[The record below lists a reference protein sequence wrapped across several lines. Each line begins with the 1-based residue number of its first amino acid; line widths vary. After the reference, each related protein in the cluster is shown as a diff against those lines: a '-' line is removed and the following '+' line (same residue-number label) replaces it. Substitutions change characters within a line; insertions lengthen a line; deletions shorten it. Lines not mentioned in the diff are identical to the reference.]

1 MSDIESSQ
9 AILQEL
15 MLDSLSSNSDVA
27 ILSRVIAPEEPSLPP
42 EAARALLSLG
52 FPQQDLDRM
61 NQLAEK
67 ARDGTLTEDERIQL
81 ESYERVGH
89 VIGLLQ
95 SKARRSLKQ
104 STPNS

>member
-1 MSDIESSQ
+1 
-9 AILQEL
+9 
-15 MLDSLSSNSDVA
+15 MLDSLSASNDVA
-27 ILSRVIAPEEPSLPP
+27 ILSRVIAPEEPTLSP
-42 EAARALLSLG
+42 EAARALLSLS
-52 FPQQDLDRM
+52 FPQQDRERM

-67 ARDGTLTEDERIQL
+67 AREGKLTEKERVEI

-104 STPNS
+104 APPDA